1 MCKLFG
7 YSRQAYYAQLK
18 EKVYRNFDEE
28 LIILLILQVR
38 EQLKRAGTDQL
49 MKVLKDDFESLN
61 IKIGRDALIE
71 LQSRYGVL
79 IRPKKKRRC
88 ITTLSD
94 HPFYKYSNLIKDL
107 DVLSCNH
114 VWVSDITYVWVEGE
128 QRFVYLMLITDM
140 YSRYVVGYHVSE
152 DMTAD
157 SVVKGLERALENTPA
172 EKRKGLIHH
181 SDRGVQYC
189 SSIYTGRLQQ
199 EGIKISMTQNGD
211 PLENAIAERI
221 NRTIKDDFTTERE
234 LHFDTFKQAERFLGE
249 AVEVYNNIRP
259 HSSVSYLTPAVAY
272 QGKHELKRMWKSYY
286 KKKQVDIQKP

>member
-1 MCKLFG
+1 MCKLLG
-7 YSRQAYYAQLK
+7 YSRQAYYACLK

-38 EQLKRAGTDQL
+38 EGLKRAGTDQL

-88 ITTLSD
+88 ITTLSN

-107 DVLSCNH
+107 TIAYCNH
-114 VWVSDITYVWVEGE
+114 VWVSDITYVWVQGE
-128 QRFVYLMLITDM
+128 QRFVYLMLITDV
-140 YSRYVVGYHVSE
+140 YSRYVVGHHVSE

-157 SVVKGLERALENTPA
+157 SIVKGLEIALENTPA
-172 EKRKGLIHH
+172 EKRKDLIHH

-189 SSIYTGRLQQ
+189 SSLYTGRLQQ
-199 EGIKISMTQNGD
+199 AGIKISMTQNGD
-211 PLENAIAERI
+211 PLENAIAERV

-234 LHFDTFKQAERFLGE
+234 LQFDTFKQAESFLSKV
-249 AVEVYNNIRP
+249 VELYNNVRP

-286 KKKQVDIQKP
+286 KNKQVNSQET

>member
-1 MCKLFG
+1 
-7 YSRQAYYAQLK
+7 
-18 EKVYRNFDEE
+18 
-28 LIILLILQVR
+28 
-38 EQLKRAGTDQL
+38 

-61 IKIGRDALIE
+61 IKIGRDALIA

-107 DVLSCNH
+107 SVLSCNH

-128 QRFVYLMLITDM
+128 QRFVYLMLITDV
-140 YSRYVVGYHVSE
+140 YSRYIVGYHVSE

-157 SVVKGLERALENTPA
+157 SIVKGLETALENTPA
-172 EKRKGLIHH
+172 EKRKALIHH

-189 SSIYTGRLQQ
+189 SSLYTGRLQQ
-199 EGIKISMTQNGD
+199 EGIAISMTQNGD

-234 LHFDTFKQAERFLGE
+234 LQFDTFRQAERFLGE

-259 HSSVSYLTPAVAY
+259 HSSVSYLTPAIAY
-272 QGKHELKRMWKSYY
+272 EGKHELKRMWKSYY
-286 KKKQVDIQKP
+286 KKKQVDI